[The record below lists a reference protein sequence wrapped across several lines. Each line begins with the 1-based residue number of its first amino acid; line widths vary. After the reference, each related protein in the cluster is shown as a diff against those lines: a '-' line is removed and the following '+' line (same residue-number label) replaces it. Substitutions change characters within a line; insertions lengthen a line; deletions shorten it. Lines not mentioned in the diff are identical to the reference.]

1 MRDDDADRQTVTA
14 GSGEPGHRRAE
25 RGLDALNLFVANVQT
40 GFGPFLAVYLTT
52 QGWTQTSIGLAL
64 SVGTIAAMASQLPAG
79 AVVDAVRDKTKIA
92 IFSILAFTASALMFT
107 VAPVPLFVY
116 AGQILHSFSSCT
128 LGPAIVAL
136 SLAVAGSAAL
146 PLRLGRNARWSSIGN
161 GAGAV
166 LMGAC
171 GYWIS
176 ERAVF
181 YLTALMTLPAIAAIV
196 PIARF
201 TRGPPAGEQATE
213 EGSTAAQPAET
224 RLPVMSVLGDRR
236 LLTFAACAAMFTF
249 ANAAM
254 LPIAAASITRQAG
267 DTASLL
273 IAACIVLPQAIV
285 ALISPQVGRWAQERG
300 RRFVLLLGFAVL
312 PVRGVLLALTGNP
325 LPVVA
330 IQVLD
335 GVAAACFGVMLPL
348 VITDIAARSG
358 RLNLALGFVGFTVGI
373 GATLSTTI
381 AGMIADAFGEPA
393 AFLMLAATGF
403 AALLLV
409 WLGMPETRPA
419 ASNNDLP

>member
-1 MRDDDADRQTVTA
+1 MRDDDGGWQAVNA
-14 GSGEPGHRRAE
+14 GRGESGRRGAE

-64 SVGTIAAMASQLPAG
+64 SIGTIAAMASQMPAG
-79 AVVDAVRDKTKIA
+79 AIVDAVRDKSKVA

-107 VAPVPLFVY
+107 IAPVPLFVY

-128 LGPAIVAL
+128 LGPSIVAL
-136 SLAVAGSAAL
+136 SLAIAGSAAL
-146 PLRLGRNARWSSIGN
+146 PMRLGRNARWSSIGN

-181 YLTALMTLPAIAAIV
+181 YLTAIMTLPALAAIV
-196 PIARF
+196 PIGRY
-201 TRGPPAGEQATE
+201 TRGAAVEGPAAADQPPPEV
-213 EGSTAAQPAET
+213 AEV
-224 RLPVMSVLGDRR
+224 RLPVVRVLGDRR
-236 LLTFAACAAMFTF
+236 LLILAACAAMFTF

-254 LPIAAASITRQAG
+254 LPIAAAAITRQAA

-285 ALISPQVGRWAQERG
+285 ALISPRVGQWAQERG
-300 RRFVLLLGFAVL
+300 RRFVLLLGFAML
-312 PVRGVLLALTGNP
+312 PVRGVLLAVLGDP
-325 LPVVA
+325 LAVVA
-330 IQVLD
+330 IQLLD
-335 GVAAACFGVMLPL
+335 GMAAACFGVMLPL
-348 VITDIAARSG
+348 IITDIAARTG
-358 RLNLALGFVGFTVGI
+358 RLNLALGFVGFTVGL

-393 AFLMLAATGF
+393 AFLVLAATGS

-409 WLGMPETRPA
+409 WLGMPETRPRA
-419 ASNNDLP
+419 VNNVLP

>member
-1 MRDDDADRQTVTA
+1 MTTSDGAVSAA
-14 GSGEPGHRRAE
+14 GGEPARRRAE

-64 SVGTIAAMASQLPAG
+64 SIGTIAAMASQLPAG
-79 AVVDAVRDKTKIA
+79 AIVDAVRDKSKVA
-92 IFSILAFTASALMFT
+92 VFSILAFTASALMFT
-107 VAPVPLFVY
+107 IAPVPLFVY

-128 LGPAIVAL
+128 LGPAIVGL
-136 SLAVAGSAAL
+136 SLAVAGSGAL
-146 PLRLGRNARWSSIGN
+146 SLRLGRNARWSSIGN

-181 YLTALMTLPAIAAIV
+181 YLTAIMTLPALVAIV
-196 PIARF
+196 PIARH
-201 TRGPPAGEQATE
+201 TRRRAADGPVTAGGPAADV
-213 EGSTAAQPAET
+213 AEV
-224 RLPVMSVLGDRR
+224 RLPIVRVLGDRR
-236 LLTFAACAAMFTF
+236 LLVFAACAAMFTF

-254 LPIAAASITRQAG
+254 LPIAAAAITRQAA

-285 ALISPQVGRWAQERG
+285 ALISPRVGLWAQERG
-300 RRFVLLLGFAVL
+300 RRFVLLLGFSVL
-312 PVRGVLLALTGNP
+312 PVRGVLLAALGDP

-335 GVAAACFGVMLPL
+335 GIAAACFGVMLPL
-348 VITDIAARSG
+348 IITDIANHTG
-358 RLNLALGFVGFTVGI
+358 RLNLALGFVGFTVGM

-393 AFLMLAATGF
+393 AFLMLAGTGF

-409 WLGMPETRPA
+409 WLGMPETRPVA
-419 ASNNDLP
+419 ASNNVLP